1 MLLSQAIIQADD
13 DPENN
18 DSPLTDI
25 FQKSAVLYSVL

>member
-18 DSPLTDI
+18 DSPLPDI
-25 FQKSAVLYSVL
+25 FQISLCDEQL